1 MTDYC
6 CCLLEASVCY
16 LSSNVFCVMETS
28 KLNEDS
34 AAFESKKVQIEFLDR
49 EKIILSSH
57 HARYIFPRIFLPR
70 RRRNI
75 HNIIFKRCLPT
86 FDC

>member
-57 HARYIFPRIFLPR
+57 SRALHFSPYLPS
-70 RRRNI
+70 
-75 HNIIFKRCLPT
+75 PSSS
-86 FDC
+86 

>member
-34 AAFESKKVQIEFLDR
+34 AAFESKKCPSDWISRSRKNNSHRHITRVTFFPVSSFPVVVV
-49 EKIILSSH
+49 IL
-57 HARYIFPRIFLPR
+57 R
-70 RRRNI
+70 
-75 HNIIFKRCLPT
+75 T
-86 FDC
+86 

>member
-34 AAFESKKVQIEFLDR
+34 AAFESKKFLSDWISR
-49 EKIILSSH
+49 SK
-57 HARYIFPRIFLPR
+57 
-70 RRRNI
+70 
-75 HNIIFKRCLPT
+75 K
-86 FDC
+86 